1 MQKRK
6 KEWRKNRVR
15 LMVKEI
21 KGTNYHN
28 TWDLKKK
35 SVKEKKN
42 CIFFFKSAYHTLGTR
57 YRY

>member
-28 TWDLKKK
+28 TWDFKKK
-35 SVKEKKN
+35 SVKEKKKLY
-42 CIFFFKSAYHTLGTR
+42 FLF
-57 YRY
+57 